1 MILYQNNPQSKLAI
15 QINHP
20 KSLFLTLK
28 DDSGKYLNS
37 QLLLRLSNIFERKRC
52 KYWEYFL
59 LLGRS
64 ETVSIRISDPNVRV
78 YKINNVDGDDEEE
91 NIQSQI
97 SPVFTGEKNQINNA
111 EYQLSFLAQVKGL
124 ALMTFFVAALR
135 PEEGQNT

>member
-1 MILYQNNPQSKLAI
+1 M
-15 QINHP
+15 
-20 KSLFLTLK
+20 
-28 DDSGKYLNS
+28 
-37 QLLLRLSNIFERKRC
+37 LRLSNIFGRKRC
-52 KYWEYFL
+52 KYWIYFL
-59 LLGRS
+59 SLGRS

>member
-1 MILYQNNPQSKLAI
+1 MGENAV
-15 QINHP
+15 
-20 KSLFLTLK
+20 
-28 DDSGKYLNS
+28 
-37 QLLLRLSNIFERKRC
+37 NIG
-52 KYWEYFL
+52 YTFL

>member
-1 MILYQNNPQSKLAI
+1 MQ
-15 QINHP
+15 H
-20 KSLFLTLK
+20 
-28 DDSGKYLNS
+28 
-37 QLLLRLSNIFERKRC
+37 LSTNDEFGRKRC
-52 KYWEYFL
+52 KYLIYFSS
-59 LLGRS
+59 LGRS